1 MELVLQVV
9 EIICDSSF
17 LMLLASRRIK
27 NISNIE
33 TEIGTIEYVVPDM
46 VIRELERI
54 TMDDKKKVS
63 LKML

>member
-1 MELVLQVV
+1 MV

-17 LMLLASRRIK
+17 LMILASKRIK

-46 VIRELERI
+46 VVRELEKI
-54 TMDDKKKVS
+54 TVDNKKKVL

>member
-1 MELVLQVV
+1 MV

-17 LMLLASRRIK
+17 LILLASRSIK

-46 VIRELERI
+46 VERELERI
-54 TMDDKKKVS
+54 TMDDKKKV
-63 LKML
+63 

>member
-1 MELVLQVV
+1 MV

-33 TEIGTIEYVVPDM
+33 TEIGTMEYVIPDM
-46 VIRELERI
+46 VVRELERI
-54 TMDDKKKVS
+54 TMDNKKKVS

>member
-1 MELVLQVV
+1 MV

-17 LMLLASRRIK
+17 LMLLASKRIK

-46 VIRELERI
+46 VVQELERI
-54 TMDDKKKVS
+54 TVDNKKKVS